1 MRLANTAARAPWVP
15 LWQRTI
21 SALGP
26 AQARRQERAAFAHPG
41 SVTAA
46 ATETAAYRTGAIGRA
61 LGGARRFIRAN
72 GPSEWIDR
80 TARCVQSNLM

>member
-61 LGGARRFIRAN
+61 LGGRAGLYGLTAHRN
-72 GPSEWIDR
+72 GSIGPLDACNPI
-80 TARCVQSNLM
+80 